1 MPMLTELLDKP
12 IYAPDGDEVALL
24 QDLVIRV
31 GSPDEH
37 ADGQASTVGGA
48 ATASA
53 VAADVYPPVIGLV
66 ARLKGLRSARRV
78 FIPWERVQSLDTTGT
93 RLTSTTMNLQSFE
106 RRDGELVLRDGLF
119 DRQMVDVEG
128 RRIVRIADLD
138 LALAGGVYRLV
149 AIDVGPGALLRRSV
163 GARLGNRVSSLIR
176 REPTARAQL
185 IDWAQ
190 VAPVQEAHNSG
201 ALRLRA
207 PRERLARMEPA
218 DLARVVEQLTPQ
230 EGAALL
236 GELDD
241 AQAADT
247 LEELENEQQGQLL
260 RAMDPE
266 RAADVLEEME
276 PDEATDALQSV
287 QSVSSEAAADLL
299 GRMNREDAE
308 DVEELLGYPEDSA
321 GGIMTTDY
329 VAVPTWAT
337 VGAVI
342 ATMRAQTHAAA
353 TGQDEPLPDDLPEIY
368 VVEEDAPPPARA
380 AAPRRVGGRTSGGAA
395 GKNGASGKGGKGS
408 ASSKASA
415 AAATEAE
422 ADAHPAQPLSL
433 WTEGR
438 LVGVVTLRDLLLA
451 YPAQRLDQVMGE
463 VECTA
468 HPLDN
473 ERDVARLIADED
485 LLALPI
491 VDDAGRMLGV
501 VTVDDAIDVI
511 LPTAWKKRIPR
522 RFH

>member
-1 MPMLTELLDKP
+1 MPTLTELLDKP
-12 IYAPDGDEVALL
+12 IYAPDGEEVALL

-31 GSPDEH
+31 G
-37 ADGQASTVGGA
+37 A
-48 ATASA
+48 AEETASDHPASAGATTTA
-53 VAADVYPPVIGLV
+53 VAAEVYPVVIGLV

-78 FIPWERVQSLDTTGT
+78 FIPWEKALSMDVTGV
-93 RLTSTTMNLQSFE
+93 RLISPTMNLASFE
-106 RRDGELVLRDGLF
+106 RRDGELVLREGLF

-128 RRIVRIADLD
+128 RRVVRINDLD
-138 LALAGGVYRLV
+138 LAFADGMYRLV
-149 AIDVGPGALLRRSV
+149 AVDVGPGAILRRLV
-163 GARLGNRVSSLIR
+163 GPRLGDRVSSLMR
-176 REPTARAQL
+176 REVSVRQQL

-190 VAPVQEAHNSG
+190 VAPVQDAQNTS

-207 PRERLARMEPA
+207 PRERLALMEPA

-247 LEELENEQQGQLL
+247 LEELEDEQQGQLL

-308 DVEELLGYPEDSA
+308 DVQELLGYPEDSA
-321 GGIMTTDY
+321 GGIMTTEY
-329 VAVPTWAT
+329 VAVPTWAS

-342 ATMRAQTHAAA
+342 ATMRAQTQAAA
-353 TGQDEPLPDDLPEIY
+353 AGLDDPLPDALPEIY
-368 VVEEDAPPPARA
+368 VVEEDAPPPVRGVQPRRPSGRA
-380 AAPRRVGGRTSGGAA
+380 ANGGSGPKTSTGG
-395 GKNGASGKGGKGS
+395 SS
-408 ASSKASA
+408 AH
-415 AAATEAE
+415 AE
-422 ADAHPAQPLSL
+422 DAHPRDPRSDSAQPLSL

-451 YPAQRLDQVMGE
+451 YPAQTLDQVMGE
-463 VECTA
+463 VQCMA

-473 ERDVARLIADED
+473 ERDVARIIADED
-485 LLALPI
+485 LVALPI

>member
-1 MPMLTELLDKP
+1 MPTLTELLDKP
-12 IYAPDGDEVALL
+12 IHAPDGEEVALL
-24 QDLVIRV
+24 HDLVIRV
-31 GSPDEH
+31 GTPEERATEH
-37 ADGQASTVGGA
+37 AATTAGGSTVI
-48 ATASA
+48 A
-53 VAADVYPPVIGLV
+53 VANEVYPPVIGLV

-78 FIPWERVQSLDTTGT
+78 FIPWERVQSLDTTGV
-93 RLTSTTMNLQSFE
+93 RLTSPTMNLRSFE
-106 RRDGELVLRDGLF
+106 RRDGELVLREGLF

-128 RRIVRIADLD
+128 RRVVRITDLD
-138 LALAGGVYRLV
+138 LAFADGMYRLV
-149 AIDVGPGALLRRSV
+149 AVDVGPGALLRRLV
-163 GARLGNRVSSLIR
+163 GPRLGDRVSSLMR
-176 REPTARAQL
+176 REAPARQQL

-190 VAPVQEAHNSG
+190 VAPVQDAHNSS

-207 PRERLARMEPA
+207 PRERLALMEPA

-247 LEELENEQQGQLL
+247 LEELEDEQQGQLL

-353 TGQDEPLPDDLPEIY
+353 TGQDDPLPNDLPEIY
-368 VVEEDAPPPARA
+368 VVEEDAPPPARV
-380 AAPRRVGGRTSGGAA
+380 AAPRRPAARTNGGANGGNGSK
-395 GKNGASGKGGKGS
+395 GKNGAKV
-408 ASSKASA
+408 APANV
-415 AAATEAE
+415 AATEVE
-422 ADAHPAQPLSL
+422 REEHPAGPLSL

-451 YPAQRLDQVMGE
+451 YPAQKLDQVMGE
-463 VECTA
+463 VQCMA

-491 VDDAGRMLGV
+491 VDDAGRMLGI

>member
-1 MPMLTELLDKP
+1 MLTELLDKP

-24 QDLVIRV
+24 QDLVIHV
-31 GSPDEH
+31 LSPDEH
-37 ADGQASTVGGA
+37 GNGARLTTGGSASTA
-48 ATASA
+48 I
-53 VAADVYPPVIGLV
+53 AADVYPPVIGLV

-106 RRDGELVLRDGLF
+106 RRDGELVLREGLF

-128 RRIVRIADLD
+128 RRVVRITDLD
-138 LALAGGVYRLV
+138 LALADGSYRLV
-149 AIDVGPGALLRRSV
+149 AVDVGPGALLRRLV
-163 GARLGNRVSSLIR
+163 GPRLGDRVSSLVR
-176 REPTARAQL
+176 REAPARTQL
-185 IDWAQ
+185 IDWAE
-190 VAPVQEAHNSG
+190 VAPVQDAHNTS
-201 ALRLRA
+201 ALHLRA

-247 LEELENEQQGQLL
+247 LEEMENEQQGQLL

-353 TGQDEPLPDDLPEIY
+353 TGQDDPLPDDLPEIY
-368 VVEEDAPPPARA
+368 VVEEDAPPPARV
-380 AAPRRVGGRTSGGAA
+380 AAPRRVGGR
-395 GKNGASGKGGKGS
+395 ASGANGGNGKAGAKGG
-408 ASSKASA
+408 KASA

-422 ADAHPAQPLSL
+422 SEGRPAQPLSL

-463 VECTA
+463 IECMA